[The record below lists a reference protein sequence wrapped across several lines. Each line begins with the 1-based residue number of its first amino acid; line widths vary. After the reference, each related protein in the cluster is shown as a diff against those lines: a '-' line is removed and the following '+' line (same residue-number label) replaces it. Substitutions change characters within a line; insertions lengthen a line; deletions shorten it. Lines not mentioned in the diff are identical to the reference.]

1 MYRKAGIIVG
11 VVLIVVALAVVMIT
25 NGVRMKEANE
35 PDDVVVEQPVDTSSG
50 DSSVDNSGSNTSDS
64 NSSSDNTS
72 SDEQTIAPIVQ
83 TPVKVVEEK
92 NEYFEYNESNLKDLD
107 VSEDITEV
115 MVVSS
120 KKVVLFNPANS
131 DSYQFVH
138 ACEFLTSSNLKLTY
152 YISSSTYDSV
162 EIGEQLRVTYRV
174 YTNANDLDMPVIVKV
189 DRLNNSN
196 T

>member
-11 VVLIVVALAVVMIT
+11 IVLIVVALAVVMIT

-35 PDDVVVEQPVDTSSG
+35 PVVVEQPEDTSSTG
-50 DSSVDNSGSNTSDS
+50 NDVSTDNSNENSDTS
-64 NSSSDNTS
+64 TG
-72 SDEQTIAPIVQ
+72 QTTAPVIQ

-92 NEYFEYNESNLKDLD
+92 NEYLEYNESNLKDLK

-174 YTNANDLDMPVIVKV
+174 YTNANKLDMPVIVKV
-189 DRLNNSN
+189 DRLNNSGV
-196 T
+196 